1 MEIVLN
7 EESKRKT
14 PVAIAFHKNQR
25 FLGNDAMKIGLR
37 HPEDQYQFF
46 LDLLGKPFQ
55 DQSVKLFQQRFPY
68 HNIEKDPVRGTV
80 LFR

>member
-14 PVAIAFHKNQR
+14 PVAIAFHKNQL

-37 HPEDQYQFF
+37 YPEDQYQFF
-46 LDLLGKPFQ
+46 ILTKQ
-55 DQSVKLFQQRFPY
+55 
-68 HNIEKDPVRGTV
+68 
-80 LFR
+80 